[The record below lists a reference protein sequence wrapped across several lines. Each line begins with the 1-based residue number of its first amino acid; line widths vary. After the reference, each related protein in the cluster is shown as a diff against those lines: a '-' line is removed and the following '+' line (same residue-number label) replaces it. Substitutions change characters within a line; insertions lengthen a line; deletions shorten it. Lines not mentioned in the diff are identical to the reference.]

1 VRLPALLLGPALLL
15 TACTSGGAAS
25 VSDTASDAG
34 SSARPDTPA
43 AVLRVA
49 EQPASVLAGSSP
61 AELATATSTALYESA
76 PLVLVAAENDA
87 AAQEQAAGL
96 AASTG
101 APLLL
106 LPVSGTVT
114 VAVAVADELARLEPS
129 TVLAYGQPVADWA
142 EGLELDADVEQ
153 VDASAPDLPELDR
166 PEPAGSTV
174 VLVPPGVDSAAAQAT
189 ARAAGAQV
197 LPVAVTD
204 PRADGALGTQ
214 LAELAPDRVL
224 GLGSAFGDDERF
236 AYTVAAARTGVE
248 LPGGG
253 QLILP
258 GKRYIALYGHPGSK
272 ALGVLG
278 EQGPQASVSRAAELA
293 GQYAAVRSDAT
304 FVPTFEIIT
313 TVADSAAGADGDY
326 SSESTLEHLKPY
338 IDAAAANGVYVVLDL
353 QPGYTDF
360 LTQAK
365 LYEELL
371 ALPNVGL
378 ALDPEWRL
386 APGQRHMRQIG
397 RVSAAEVNATADWLA
412 ALVRERALPQ
422 KLLLLHQFKTF
433 MLEDRASIV
442 ADRPE
447 LAVIT
452 QMDGHGAPSTKL
464 ETWRAILQDPPA
476 GMTFGWKN
484 FYDEDSPTLSPAATM
499 AVEPTPVFVS
509 YQ

>member
-1 VRLPALLLGPALLL
+1 V
-15 TACTSGGAAS
+15 
-25 VSDTASDAG
+25 
-34 SSARPDTPA
+34 
-43 AVLRVA
+43 
-49 EQPASVLAGSSP
+49 EQPASVLAGATG

-76 PLVLVAAENDA
+76 PLVLVAPESDA
-87 AAQEQAAGL
+87 AAQQSAAE
-96 AASTG
+96 AAVRTG

-106 LPVSGTVT
+106 LPTG
-114 VAVAVADELARLEPS
+114 AGQGPVADELARLDPS
-129 TVLAYGQPVADWA
+129 TVLTYGQSVTTWA

-153 VDASAPDLPELDR
+153 VPVDGSLPDDLPELGR

-174 VLVPPGVDSAAAQAT
+174 LLVPPGLDSAAAEAT
-189 ARAAGAQV
+189 AGAAGAQV
-197 LPVAVTD
+197 LPVTGTD
-204 PRADGALGTQ
+204 PRADPA
-214 LAELAPDRVL
+214 LAEQLTGLAPDRVL
-224 GLGSAFGDDERF
+224 GLGSAFGDDERLG
-236 AYTVAAARTGVE
+236 YTVAAARSGVQ

-258 GKRYIALYGHPGSK
+258 GKRYIALYGHPGSQ

-278 EQGPQASVSRAAELA
+278 EQGPQASVARAAELA
-293 GQYAAVRSDAT
+293 SQYAAARPDDVM
-304 FVPTFEIIT
+304 VPTFEIIT
-313 TVADSAAGADGDY
+313 TVASSAAGADGDY
-326 SSESTLEHLKPY
+326 SNESTLEHVRPHV
-338 IDAAAANGVYVVLDL
+338 DAAAANGVYVVLDL

-365 LYEELL
+365 RYEELL
-371 ALPNVGL
+371 VLPHVGL

-386 APGQRHMRQIG
+386 APGQRHMEQIG
-397 RVSAAEVNATADWLA
+397 KVSAAEVNAVADYLA
-412 ALVRERALPQ
+412 SLVRERALPQ
-422 KLLLLHQFKTF
+422 KMLLLHQFKTF

-464 ETWRAILQDPPA
+464 ETWRVILQDPPA
-476 GMTFGWKN
+476 GMAFGWKN

>member
-15 TACTSGGAAS
+15 TACTSGGTEPL
-25 VSDTASDAG
+25 SDSGDDPSAG
-34 SSARPDTPA
+34 STARV
-43 AVLRVA
+43 AVLRA
-49 EQPASVLAGSSP
+49 PEQPASVLSGSSP

-76 PLVLVAAENDA
+76 PLVLVADESDTAG
-87 AAQEQAAGL
+87 QEQAAAV
-96 AASTG
+96 AASAG

-106 LPVSGTVT
+106 TPTSGGTGP
-114 VAVAVADELARLEPS
+114 VADELVRLDPS
-129 TVLAYGQPVADWA
+129 SVLAFGQPAADWA
-142 EGLELDADVEQ
+142 EGLDLDAEVEQ
-153 VDASAPDLPELDR
+153 APADGSAPDLPGLGE

-174 VLVPPGVDSAAAQAT
+174 VLAVPGVDSAAAQAT
-189 ARAAGAQV
+189 AQAAGAQV
-197 LPVAVTD
+197 LPVTGPD
-204 PRADGALGTQ
+204 LRADGALVQ
-214 LAELAPDRVL
+214 RLAELAPDRVL

-236 AYTVAAARTGVE
+236 GYTAAAARTGVQ

-278 EQGPQASVSRAAELA
+278 EQGPQASVDRAVELA
-293 GQYAAVRSDAT
+293 GQYAAVRSDAVV
-304 FVPTFEIIT
+304 VPTFEIIT
-313 TVADSAAGADGDY
+313 TVADSSAGADGDY
-326 SSESTLEHLKPY
+326 SSESTLEHLRPY
-338 IDAAAANGVYVVLDL
+338 IDAAAASGVYVVLDL

-365 LYEELL
+365 RYEELL

-397 RVSAAEVNATADWLA
+397 KVSAQEVNATADWLA
-412 ALVRERALPQ
+412 ELVRERALPQ

-452 QMDGHGAPSTKL
+452 QMDGHGAPSTKM
-464 ETWRAILQDPPA
+464 ETWRVILQDPPA

-484 FYDEDSPTLSPAATM
+484 FYDEDQPTLSPAATM